1 MTNDN
6 ARVCVRAYPLT
17 RAHLG
22 PPAIDKDGLARH
34 KGSQSTGQVD
44 DRLGNL
50 VGLANVAHQVVAL
63 GALQEG
69 CVLRL
74 GHAGIAVQLGD
85 DDTGAKMI
93 VKHALCSTFNKG
105 KSLVKGRRGFAQ
117 LVNPA

>member
-1 MTNDN
+1 MELDW
-6 ARVCVRAYPLT
+6 VCVHAYPLT

-22 PPAIDKDGLARH
+22 PSAIDEDGLARH

-50 VGLANVAHQVVAL
+50 VGLSHVAHQVVVL
-63 GALQEG
+63 GAIQKG

-74 GHAGIAVQLGD
+74 GHAGIAVQLCD
-85 DDTGAKMI
+85 NDTGSRMI
-93 VKHALCSTFNKG
+93 VKDALCPTFNKG